1 MLSLLLVL
9 SLSSSSSSLDKITIK
24 KMLNTS
30 GISFLSVKYVNIYTK
45 AGKIPN
51 LLWISSRSFP
61 ELRLIKTNEDT
72 IHSI

>member
-51 LLWISSRSFP
+51 LLWISSRSLP